1 MKIYVCRAD
10 EGGVQTEQ
18 IDVEEGATF
27 GQAAALIKAD
37 AGWGFALWGARAS
50 DSEVLKEGDRIDVC
64 APLLVDPKEARRQ
77 RALRQGDVRQVTNGR
92 HGGRHR
98 LAV

>member
-1 MKIYVCRAD
+1 MKITVCRASASGVEAGEIELA
-10 EGGVQTEQ
+10 EGTTFGEAVQTLE
-18 IDVEEGATF
+18 VEEG
-27 GQAAALIKAD
+27 
-37 AGWGFALWGARAS
+37 WGCSLWGSRAS
-50 DSEVLKEGDRIDVC
+50 AADVLKNGDRIDVC

-98 LAV
+98 LSV